1 MNLQVPYSEIE
12 KFISKK
18 FQMDIKVEGV
28 GANNT
33 AHVSLSGITAD
44 LRAAEI
50 KDNDITFELGFEIG
64 KMITSEQATRF
75 TIHLKDIE
83 GLESVLDL
91 LAVKGINFRETGL
104 DLEVDVVE

>member
-1 MNLQVPYSEIE
+1 MNLQVAYLEIE

-33 AHVSLSGITAD
+33 ARVSLSGITAD

>member
-1 MNLQVPYSEIE
+1 MNLQVAYSEIE

-18 FQMDIKVEGV
+18 FQLDIKVEGV

-33 AHVSLSGITAD
+33 ARVSLSGITAD

-50 KDNDITFELGFEIG
+50 KDSDIPFELGFEIG

-83 GLESVLDL
+83 ALASVLDL
-91 LAVKGINFRETGL
+91 LAVKGINFRESGL
-104 DLEVDVVE
+104 DVEVDVLE

>member
-1 MNLQVPYSEIE
+1 MNLQVAYSEIE

-28 GANNT
+28 GTDNT
-33 AHVSLSGITAD
+33 ARVSLSGITAD
-44 LRAAEI
+44 LRATEI

-64 KMITSEQATRF
+64 KMITSDQATRF

-83 GLESVLDL
+83 GLKSILDL
-91 LAVKGINFRETGL
+91 LAVKGINFRESGL
-104 DLEVDVVE
+104 NLEVDVLE

>member
-1 MNLQVPYSEIE
+1 MVYSEIE

-18 FQMDIKVEGV
+18 FPSDIKIESV
-28 GANNT
+28 GADNI
-33 AHVSLSGITAD
+33 ARVSQSDTTAD

-64 KMITSEQATRF
+64 KIITSEQATRF

-83 GLESVLDL
+83 ALASVLDL
-91 LAVKGINFRETGL
+91 LANPK
-104 DLEVDVVE
+104 

>member
-1 MNLQVPYSEIE
+1 MNLQIAYSEIE

-33 AHVSLSGITAD
+33 ARVSLSGITAD

>member
-1 MNLQVPYSEIE
+1 MNLQVAYSEIE

-18 FQMDIKVEGV
+18 FQLDIKVEGV

-33 AHVSLSGITAD
+33 ARVSLSGITAD

-50 KDNDITFELGFEIG
+50 KDSDITFELGFEIG

-83 GLESVLDL
+83 ALASVLDL
-91 LAVKGINFRETGL
+91 LAVKGINFRESGL
-104 DLEVDVVE
+104 DVEVDVLE

>member
-1 MNLQVPYSEIE
+1 MNLQVAYSEIE

-18 FQMDIKVEGV
+18 FQMDIMVEGV

>member
-1 MNLQVPYSEIE
+1 MNLQIAYSEIE

-28 GANNT
+28 GADNT
-33 AHVSLSGITAD
+33 ARVSLSGITAD

>member
-1 MNLQVPYSEIE
+1 MNLQVAYSEIE

-18 FQMDIKVEGV
+18 FQMDIKVEAV

-33 AHVSLSGITAD
+33 ARVSLSGITAD

-50 KDNDITFELGFEIG
+50 KDYDITFELGFEIG

-83 GLESVLDL
+83 ALASVLDL
-91 LAVKGINFRETGL
+91 LAVKGINFCESGL
-104 DLEVDVVE
+104 DIEVDVLE